1 MLPRRSAEVFPLV
14 SDRRLIMRRA
24 SALCAAVCLAVS
36 AIAVVSPAEA
46 GYYVIRWDNTGIC
59 QIWNEDLTFKPLQWP
74 SDYKVV
80 SKPVPTLT
88 AAMTAQEKMRLQH
101 RCTL

>member
-1 MLPRRSAEVFPLV
+1 
-14 SDRRLIMRRA
+14 MRRA
-24 SALCAAVCLAVS
+24 SALCAAACIAVT
-36 AIAVVSPAEA
+36 AIAVVSPAQA

-80 SKPVPTLT
+80 SKPVPTLS
-88 AAMTAQEKMRLQH
+88 AAMTVQEKMRLQH